1 MSTYYLVFI
10 VYLLRELN
18 HPWTSK
24 PYIPTS
30 FYNDQRKN
38 VIACNPQYSKIRKMQ
53 NIREIATHQIFS
65 KKCTVWQDF
74 RALCYP
80 LLCVYYILY
89 YFKGIVLHTCISI
102 YTFLR
107 LHTITTYLLPKYISI
122 YLYLWYLC
130 DRIAASS

>member
-10 VYLLRELN
+10 VYLESS
-18 HPWTSK
+18 T
-24 PYIPTS
+24 IPE
-30 FYNDQRKN
+30 
-38 VIACNPQYSKIRKMQ
+38 PQNLIYLPVFTM
-53 NIREIATHQIFS
+53 IREKMSLLVTHSTLKSAKCKIFLKLLHTKFFPKS
-65 KKCTVWQDF
+65 AVWQDF

-130 DRIAASS
+130 DRIAGSS